1 MFEIIIAILVLSAL
15 IFVHELGHFVAAK
28 IVGVRVL
35 DFSVGFGRPIYSIR
49 IRGTMFKV
57 GVIPLGGYI
66 RMLNNSNSNE
76 VQGISDAI
84 VRKESYSTK
93 TGWQKIFILV
103 MGPLANILTAFVL
116 FFFLFLLVGSPRQ
129 LPVVGSVQVNSFAAE
144 AGVESGDII
153 LLVDNKRVN
162 YLGDI
167 NAYLANIKDDTTTI
181 EYFSHGE
188 VKKWQVDVSTL
199 NKGADLA
206 VQLGIEPTY
215 TPVVL
220 RTIDDSPAYVAGVSA
235 GDRIVSIDSQVINSW
250 MDVVRSVNNRGGGS
264 NNIDVVVLRDGDY
277 VDIPIELG
285 VVYGE
290 GNTTRPWLGIQA
302 TPNYLYIKYGVVES
316 AILSVSRLTKMAV
329 NILGMVWGLVSGS
342 LSLTA
347 LGGPL
352 AVITLTADST
362 AGGAYST
369 LIFLAYISTNLAILN
384 MLPIPLLDGG
394 NIVGTILSGTTR
406 KYFPNSN
413 TLKVLGNASLYA
425 GVFFLL
431 GLFAFVFINDI
442 RNIL

>member
-57 GVIPLGGYI
+57 GIIPLGGYI

-93 TGWQKIFILV
+93 TGWQKVFILV
-103 MGPLANILTAFVL
+103 MGPLANIATAFVL

-188 VKKWQVDVSTL
+188 VKKWQVDISTL
-199 NKGADLA
+199 NKGTDLA

-220 RTIDDSPAYVAGVSA
+220 RTIDDSPASVAGVSA
-235 GDRIVSIDSQVINSW
+235 GDRIVSIDSRVINSW

-329 NILGMVWGLVSGS
+329 NILGMVWGLVNGS

-394 NIVGTILSGTTR
+394 NIVGTILAGTTR

>member
-1 MFEIIIAILVLSAL
+1 MFEIVIAILVLSAL
-15 IFVHELGHFVAAK
+15 IFIHELGHFIAAK

-35 DFSVGFGRPIYSIR
+35 DFSVGFGKPLYSIR
-49 IRGTMFKV
+49 IRETLFKI
-57 GVIPLGGYI
+57 GIIPLGGYI
-66 RMLNNSNSNE
+66 RMLNSSNSNE

-103 MGPLANILTAFVL
+103 MGPAANILAAFVL
-116 FFFLFLLVGSPRQ
+116 FFFLFLLVGSPKQ
-129 LPVVGSVQVNSFAAE
+129 LPVVGSVQPNSFAAE
-144 AGVESGDII
+144 AGVQPGDTI

-167 NAYLANIKDDTTTI
+167 NTYLANIENNTTQI
-181 EYFSHGE
+181 EYFGHGE
-188 VKKWQVDVSTL
+188 VNKWQVDTSTL

-220 RTIDDSPAYVAGVSA
+220 RTIDDSPAAVAGIMSD
-235 GDRIVSIDSQVINSW
+235 DRIVSIDSQVINSW
-250 MDVVRSVNNRGGGS
+250 MDVVQSVNSRGSG

-277 VDIPIELG
+277 VDIHIELG

-302 TPNYLYIKYGVVES
+302 TPNYLYIKYGIVES
-316 AILSVSRLTKMAV
+316 AIRSANRLVSMSVS
-329 NILGMVWGLVSGS
+329 ILGMVWGLVTGS
-342 LSLTA
+342 LSITA

-352 AVITLTADST
+352 AVVALTADST

-394 NIVGTILSGTTR
+394 NIVGTVLSGTAR

-413 TLKVLGNASLYA
+413 ALKVLGNASLYA